1 MAEFTPI
8 EDVPPTPGRGFD
20 PKEVYNPMDEDF
32 EPMIDSKPLR
42 IVPAKG
48 KQSYP
53 EFQARC
59 VVKHLAMKIV
69 NSNFYTELEAQV
81 ARQQTEAAQRAV
93 AMQPVPANRY
103 KRMEAWL
110 LNPVDAS
117 PEEKPEKKPEIKEPE
132 LKPELPPE
140 TKEPKETKETKD
152 ISELSWVELKKL
164 ASEKGIL
171 KPSMK
176 KVDIIKAL
184 K

>member
-117 PEEKPEKKPEIKEPE
+117 PEEKKPEIKEPE

-140 TKEPKETKETKD
+140 TKD
-152 ISELSWVELKKL
+152 ISKLSWVELKKL